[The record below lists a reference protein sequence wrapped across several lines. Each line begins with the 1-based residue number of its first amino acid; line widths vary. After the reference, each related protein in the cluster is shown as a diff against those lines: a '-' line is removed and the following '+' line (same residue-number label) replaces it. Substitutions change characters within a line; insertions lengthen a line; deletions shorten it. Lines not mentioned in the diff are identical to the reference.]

1 MNEWEILNN
10 ITIPHIVAT
19 LSMMT
24 RGTYISGTFYAS
36 VGTMTEGWNKRNNE
50 QISPGASILF
60 GKGSEGDRGDITIWN
75 L

>member
-36 VGTMTEGWNKRNNE
+36 VGTMTEG
-50 QISPGASILF
+50 
-60 GKGSEGDRGDITIWN
+60 
-75 L
+75 